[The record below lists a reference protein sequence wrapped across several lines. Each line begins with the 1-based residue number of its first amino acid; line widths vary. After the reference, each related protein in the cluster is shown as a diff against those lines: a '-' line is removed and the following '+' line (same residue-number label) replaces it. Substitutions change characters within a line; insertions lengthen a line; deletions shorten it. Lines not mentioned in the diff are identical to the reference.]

1 MARFLKKTGSRELPA
16 LGKLGFVGTQRLEYP
31 LIRVTSYSEDRI
43 EVHENVSRESLRT
56 FRDSPTPVWIDICGV
71 HDTALITAIAESFD
85 FHPAVI
91 DKITNT
97 GTRASFEDFGE
108 YLAIALKMLKIR
120 EVPYEVE
127 AEHILFVLHGQVLL
141 TFQENDQDPFDPV
154 RQRMHQENNRI
165 RTNHADYLMFSLL
178 RAVLND
184 YRYLIEQIGEKIEAL
199 EEAIL
204 DRPSEAVLEKIGD
217 YKLEINYILKV
228 VRPARDAILQLCKS
242 ENEFIYPQRSER
254 LINNVSELVWIASDS
269 SENYRIILNDQMNIY
284 HTNVASRLNEMFRIL
299 TVFSVIFVPLT
310 FIAGI
315 YGMNF
320 EFIPEL
326 SYQNAYFIL
335 WGVMI
340 LVALAMI
347 FYFRRKGW
355 L

>member
-127 AEHILFVLHGQVLL
+127 AEHIQ
-141 TFQENDQDPFDPV
+141 
-154 RQRMHQENNRI
+154 
-165 RTNHADYLMFSLL
+165 S
-178 RAVLND
+178 VLNRVGGHKGRTCD
-184 YRYLIEQIGEKIEAL
+184 ILGISRPALDRKITKYAL
-199 EEAIL
+199 EV
-204 DRPSEAVLEKIGD
+204 PS
-217 YKLEINYILKV
+217 
-228 VRPARDAILQLCKS
+228 R
-242 ENEFIYPQRSER
+242 
-254 LINNVSELVWIASDS
+254 
-269 SENYRIILNDQMNIY
+269 
-284 HTNVASRLNEMFRIL
+284 
-299 TVFSVIFVPLT
+299 
-310 FIAGI
+310 
-315 YGMNF
+315 
-320 EFIPEL
+320 
-326 SYQNAYFIL
+326 
-335 WGVMI
+335 
-340 LVALAMI
+340 
-347 FYFRRKGW
+347 
-355 L
+355 